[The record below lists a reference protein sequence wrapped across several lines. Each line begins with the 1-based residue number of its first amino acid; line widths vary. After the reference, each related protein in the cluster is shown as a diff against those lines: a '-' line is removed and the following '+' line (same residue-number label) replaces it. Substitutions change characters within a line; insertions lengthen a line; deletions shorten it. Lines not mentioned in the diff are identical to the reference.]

1 MGRSGAGL
9 NYRYM
14 NTRIRH
20 PCYTGWQFFQSAI
33 IYFLCKPLIS
43 SLAPLTTHSAAAYSL
58 CTTLVNPLM
67 TLTLLRERVY
77 DFHLFLLSNQMF
89 SNRFSLIFSPPPVH
103 QLSPIKFLIGV
114 CKLIFVNEGQPM
126 TFDQKQRVGVT
137 FKFLHFLA
145 FSGLTASVSVNSI
158 SGCYTYGALVRGF
171 VVGLFYASHYRR
183 WVLDFPIVQRRPFF
197 LYKLGFLKAVT
208 RALKLSSAG
217 YLLTLVVPVFINYKS
232 ELATRDL
239 IMEQIVFYLALVV
252 VFLCWELNRNL
263 MKVLFTKRLIFAPP
277 KESEAAQLNP
287 SDHLLTV
294 LEDTTLPHDVR
305 YLVYYDLLLV
315 SESNVEK
322 WRRDALFEET
332 GDTYRRVI
340 TACLKPLEQLILDL
354 TSNHLPSSTSRLNEP
369 FYDFQILTWC
379 SRIVSSLTV
388 RSQKEDRFG
397 VAHFTGSNA
406 ATITTLLS
414 SLVVVEAFMGK
425 ETQLPST
432 NQCLTCHAYFR
443 ATVLRSTRE
452 DTITRLYQ
460 KNIPQYSKAY
470 SMADILRTS
479 IYQIVSLFHQ
489 QMLASS
495 KAGRLQKE
503 WITSDKPLYG
513 SGELLVHKLC
523 MFLEFEAN

>member
-1 MGRSGAGL
+1 M
-9 NYRYM
+9 
-14 NTRIRH
+14 
-20 PCYTGWQFFQSAI
+20 
-33 IYFLCKPLIS
+33 
-43 SLAPLTTHSAAAYSL
+43 
-58 CTTLVNPLM
+58 
-67 TLTLLRERVY
+67 
-77 DFHLFLLSNQMF
+77 
-89 SNRFSLIFSPPPVH
+89 
-103 QLSPIKFLIGV
+103 
-114 CKLIFVNEGQPM
+114 
-126 TFDQKQRVGVT
+126 
-137 FKFLHFLA
+137 
-145 FSGLTASVSVNSI
+145 
-158 SGCYTYGALVRGF
+158 
-171 VVGLFYASHYRR
+171 
-183 WVLDFPIVQRRPFF
+183 
-197 LYKLGFLKAVT
+197 
-208 RALKLSSAG
+208 
-217 YLLTLVVPVFINYKS
+217 
-232 ELATRDL
+232 
-239 IMEQIVFYLALVV
+239 
-252 VFLCWELNRNL
+252 
-263 MKVLFTKRLIFAPP
+263 
-277 KESEAAQLNP
+277 
-287 SDHLLTV
+287 
-294 LEDTTLPHDVR
+294 
-305 YLVYYDLLLV
+305 
-315 SESNVEK
+315 
-322 WRRDALFEET
+322 
-332 GDTYRRVI
+332 I

-443 ATVLRSTRE
+443 ATVLRSTKE
-452 DTITRLYQ
+452 DKITTLYQ

-503 WITSDKPLYG
+503 WITSDKLVYG